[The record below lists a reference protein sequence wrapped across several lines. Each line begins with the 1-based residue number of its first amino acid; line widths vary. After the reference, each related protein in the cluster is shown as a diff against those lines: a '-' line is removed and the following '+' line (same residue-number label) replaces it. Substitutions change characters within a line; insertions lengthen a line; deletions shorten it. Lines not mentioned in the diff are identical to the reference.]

1 MLRLFNPPRSFVLI
15 DATISPHQM
24 TEFQTLCSK
33 HNVLDLYR
41 WMGVRFPS
49 IECFAEKSV
58 AEM

>member
-1 MLRLFNPPRSFVLI
+1 M
-15 DATISPHQM
+15 H
-24 TEFQTLCSK
+24 EFQTLCSK
-33 HNVLDLYR
+33 HNVLDLYK